1 MLHDFGKVS
10 VREAVLQKEK
20 KLYPADLATVK
31 HRFAVMLQAV
41 DLGVERDRVD
51 YLVNHGR
58 SGYDSMNARIE
69 EKRKQQRE
77 ELHRILDA
85 ILRANE
91 PSILPA
97 EAVDEL
103 RDFTMRTFS
112 GPGVAE
118 HPLLTEEE
126 WRYLSIRRGNL
137 DQRERLEIESHASQS
152 HAFLARIPWT
162 REFKDIPDIVWGHH
176 EKLNGKGYPRGV
188 GADQLRLQTRMMT
201 IADIYDALT
210 AADRPYKR
218 AVPAERAIEILREEV
233 RDGALDSDLLDT
245 FIEARV
251 WESVAEEVKQRTRE
265 ARRTSVSFRVTSI
278 TEPPHSIR

>member
-1 MLHDFGKVS
+1 
-10 VREAVLQKEK
+10 
-20 KLYPADLATVK
+20 
-31 HRFAVMLQAV
+31 
-41 DLGVERDRVD
+41 
-51 YLVNHGR
+51 
-58 SGYDSMNARIE
+58 
-69 EKRKQQRE
+69 
-77 ELHRILDA
+77 
-85 ILRANE
+85 
-91 PSILPA
+91 
-97 EAVDEL
+97 
-103 RDFTMRTFS
+103 
-112 GPGVAE
+112 
-118 HPLLTEEE
+118 
-126 WRYLSIRRGNL
+126 
-137 DQRERLEIESHASQS
+137 
-152 HAFLARIPWT
+152 
-162 REFKDIPDIVWGHH
+162 
-176 EKLNGKGYPRGV
+176 LNGKGYPRGV